1 MILFEGGCEP
11 ETRMSD
17 LLTSLYPWTKSFH
30 VMSVLAWMA
39 GLFYLP
45 RLYVYHVEQIAPGSP
60 ADATFQ
66 TMERKLLR
74 QIMNPAMVATWAFG
88 LCLALT
94 PGIVDWS
101 AVWPWTKALAIGGMT
116 WFHHWLGLRRKD
128 FAAGRNTRT
137 GRTYRLMNEV
147 PTLLMVV
154 IVISVIVRPF

>member
-1 MILFEGGCEP
+1 
-11 ETRMSD
+11 MSD

-74 QIMNPAMVATWAFG
+74 QIMNPAMVATWGFG
-88 LCLALT
+88 LLLALT